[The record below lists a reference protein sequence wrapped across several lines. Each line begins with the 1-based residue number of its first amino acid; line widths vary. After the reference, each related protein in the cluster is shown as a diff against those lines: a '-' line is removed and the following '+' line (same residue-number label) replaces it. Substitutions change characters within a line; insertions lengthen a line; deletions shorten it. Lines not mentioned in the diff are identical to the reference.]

1 MERTDKPITVG
12 PRKTVLGGTP
22 WTIPNIGA
30 SIDACS
36 SAYQQYV
43 NRTSRHEGHQ
53 ALKSFRTAGGDLL
66 KGCEAL
72 YEVMAHRL
80 PIASPPI
87 DKGFRKLVNE
97 SLTPWEP
104 FSGRWLTFLQ
114 FCQHFSVRC
123 AKLASR
129 MDLKPMEKETAL
141 MQLLYEMHHTMT
153 ELLELSETLTTEPDK
168 GLTS

>member
-1 MERTDKPITVG
+1 MEHKDKPITIG

-30 SIDACS
+30 SIDAMML
-36 SAYQQYV
+36 AYQQYI
-43 NRTSRHEGHQ
+43 NRTSRTEGTK
-53 ALKSFRTAGGDLL
+53 ALSDFQTAGKDMLR
-66 KGCEAL
+66 GCEAL
-72 YEVMAHRL
+72 YDTMAHRL

-87 DKGFRKLVNE
+87 DKGFRALVNQ

-123 AKLASR
+123 SQLASR
-129 MDLKPMEKETAL
+129 ADLKPMEKEMAL
-141 MQLLYEMHHTMT
+141 MQLLYEMHNTMK
-153 ELLELSETLTTEPDK
+153 ELICLSDTLTTEPE
-168 GLTS
+168 GLIGS